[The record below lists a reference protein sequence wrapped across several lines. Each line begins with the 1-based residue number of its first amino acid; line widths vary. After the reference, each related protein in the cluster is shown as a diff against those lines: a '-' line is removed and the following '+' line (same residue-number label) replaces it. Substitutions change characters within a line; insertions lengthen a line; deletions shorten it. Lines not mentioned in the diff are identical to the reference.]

1 MDDLLK
7 NFDSYGALA
16 LFVVFALPGFI
27 SLQVW
32 SLLVPAAARN
42 LKDIIPDAMAFGV
55 LNAVVGAPVFL
66 FFATTPGQTY
76 ALAVAA
82 LVVLPVFWPFAI
94 KNVLKRLER
103 AGLILNRA
111 RSGWDA
117 AFLRREPFFVIV
129 HLKDGRRLGGYYGY
143 ESYAGLH
150 PCSGHIYLEA
160 LWSLDEQ
167 GRFLAPIPDSRGVVL
182 RPDDYHFVELLAS
195 PEETNG

>member
-1 MDDLLK
+1 MDDVLK
-7 NFDSYGALA
+7 DFDNYGALA

-32 SLLVPAAARN
+32 SLLVPAADRD

-55 LNAVVGAPVFL
+55 LNAVVGAPAVL
-66 FFATTPGQTY
+66 VFATTPVQTY
-76 ALAVAA
+76 ALAVVA
-82 LVVLPVFWPFAI
+82 LVVLPVFWPFAV
-94 KNVLKRLER
+94 KEALRRLER
-103 AGLILNRA
+103 AGLILSRA

-150 PCSGHIYLEA
+150 PCSGHIYLET

-182 RPDDYHFVELLAS
+182 RPGDYHFVELLAS
-195 PEETNG
+195 PEETDG